1 MMADYS
7 GLFEKETL
15 LTAFDVLF
23 RLVLAIV
30 LGGVVGMEREAHGRP
45 AGVRTHMLVCIGV
58 VLFAEVSRFWEGGEA
73 RIVANIVTGIG
84 FLGAGTIIRMGV
96 EVRGLTTSASIW
108 AVAAVGMAVA
118 AGGAMIWAAIGATIL
133 ILITLSVVNKLELSI
148 LPGIHPRELIVTLDA
163 RERVVDVLMAIE
175 KSGAHAIG
183 VRVARMEPGIELAVE
198 VRGRADSLLTIL
210 SEVPGVSA
218 AKWQQ

>member
-1 MMADYS
+1 MSDYS
-7 GLFEKETL
+7 VLFERETL
-15 LTAFDVLF
+15 LTSADVLF

-30 LGGVVGMEREAHGRP
+30 LGGFVGMEREAHGRP

-118 AGGAMIWAAIGATIL
+118 AGGAMIWAAVGATIL
-133 ILITLSVVNKLELSI
+133 ILITLSVVNKLELSV
-148 LPGIHPRELIVTLDA
+148 LPGIHPRELLVSLDA
-163 RERVVDVLMAIE
+163 RERVVDVLIAIE
-175 KSGAHAIG
+175 KSGAHALG

-198 VRGRADSLLTIL
+198 VRGKADNLLTIL